1 MSIDLPLV
9 WAGIIAF
16 GVFMY
21 VLLDGF
27 DLGIGILFPFARSG
41 EDRDLMMNSVAPI
54 WDGNETWLV
63 LGGTGLLAAFP
74 LAYSTILPALYIPVL
89 IMLIALIFRG
99 VAFEFR
105 FRANTNR
112 WLWDW
117 SFTLGSALATFAQG
131 VVLGAF
137 IRGFEIEGRHF
148 AGGLFDWV
156 NPFTLMTGAGLL
168 AGYALLGSTWLI
180 IKTEGRLQAWA
191 RRIAIPILAVV
202 LAFIAVVSVWTP
214 LMHEEIAGRW
224 FSWPNIALLSPVPV
238 ATAALAYALFIGVRR
253 DHELTPFLAAVGLFL
268 LSYVGLAISIWPN
281 VVPPDISIWEAS
293 SSPATQRFLLYGVAV
308 VVPLI
313 LLYTAYSYYVF
324 RGKVRADAGY
334 H

>member
-1 MSIDLPLV
+1 MTIDLPLV

-63 LGGTGLLAAFP
+63 LGGTALLAAFP

-105 FRANTNR
+105 FRANTKR

-131 VVLGAF
+131 IVLGAF
-137 IRGFEIEGRHF
+137 IRGFEVEGRHF
-148 AGGLFDWV
+148 SGGLFDWL

-168 AGYALLGSTWLI
+168 AGYALLGATWLI

-191 RRIAIPILAVV
+191 RRITLPILAIV
-202 LAFIAVVSVWTP
+202 LAFIGVVSVWTP
-214 LMHEEIAGRW
+214 LMHGEIAERW

-238 ATAALAYALFIGVRR
+238 ATAALACALFWGIRR
-253 DHELTPFLAAVGLFL
+253 NHELTPFLAAVGLFA
-268 LSYVGLAISIWPN
+268 LSYVGLAISLWPN
-281 VVPPDISIWEAS
+281 VVPPDITIWEAS
-293 SSPATQRFLLYGVAV
+293 SSPSTQRFLLYGVAV

-313 LLYTAYSYYVF
+313 LVYTAYSYYVF

>member
-1 MSIDLPLV
+1 MSIDLPLI

>member
-105 FRANTNR
+105 FRANTKR

-117 SFTLGSALATFAQG
+117 SFTLGSAMATFAQG

-156 NPFTLMTGAGLL
+156 NPFTLMTGVGLL
-168 AGYALLGSTWLI
+168 AGYALLGATWLI

-191 RRIAIPILAVV
+191 RRITIPILGIV

-238 ATAALAYALFIGVRR
+238 ATAALAYALFSGVRR
-253 DHELTPFLAAVGLFL
+253 NHELTPFLSAVGLFL

>member
-1 MSIDLPLV
+1 MSIDLPLI

-27 DLGIGILFPFARSG
+27 DLGIGILFPFARDG
-41 EDRDLMMNSVAPI
+41 ADRDLMMNSVAPM

-63 LGGTGLLAAFP
+63 LGGTALLAAFP
-74 LAYSTILPALYIPVL
+74 LAYSTILPALYIPIL
-89 IMLIALIFRG
+89 LMLIALIFRG

-105 FRANTNR
+105 FRANTKR

-117 SFTLGSALATFAQG
+117 SFTFGSALATFAQG
-131 VVLGAF
+131 IVLGAF
-137 IRGFEIEGRHF
+137 IRGFQVEGRHF
-148 AGGLFDWV
+148 TGGLFDWFS
-156 NPFTLMTGAGLL
+156 PFTIVTGLGML

-180 IKTEGRLQAWA
+180 IKTEGRLQSWA
-191 RRIAIPILAVV
+191 YRITPGILGAV
-202 LAFIAVVSVWTP
+202 LAFVAIVSIWTP
-214 LMHEEIAGRW
+214 LIHAEIAERW
-224 FSWPNIALLSPVPV
+224 FSWPNIAYLSPVPL
-238 ATAALAYALFIGVRR
+238 ATGLLAFVLLRAVWARR
-253 DHELTPFLAAVGLFL
+253 EATPFLSAVGLFV
-268 LSYVGLAISIWPN
+268 LSYCGLAISLWPN
-281 VVPPDISIWEAS
+281 VVPPNITIWEAS

-313 LLYTAYSYYVF
+313 LAYTAYSYYVF
-324 RGKVRADAGY
+324 RGKIRADAGY

>member
-1 MSIDLPLV
+1 MSIDLPLI

-27 DLGIGILFPFARSG
+27 DLGIGILFPFAQSG
-41 EDRDLMMNSVAPI
+41 ADRDLMMNSVAPV

-63 LGGTGLLAAFP
+63 LGGTALLAAFP
-74 LAYSTILPALYIPVL
+74 LAYSTILPALYIPIL

-105 FRANTNR
+105 FRANTKR

-131 VVLGAF
+131 IVLGAF
-137 IRGFEIEGRHF
+137 IRGFEIEGRRF
-148 AGGLFDWV
+148 AGGLFDWLS
-156 NPFTLMTGAGLL
+156 PFTLMTGLGLL
-168 AGYALLGSTWLI
+168 AGYALLAGTWLI
-180 IKTEGRLQAWA
+180 MKTEGRLQAWA
-191 RRIAIPILAVV
+191 YRITMPILGIV
-202 LAFIAVVSVWTP
+202 LGFVGIVSIWTP
-214 LMHEEIAGRW
+214 AMHPEIAERW
-224 FSWPNIALLSPVPV
+224 FSWPNIAYLSPVPL
-238 ATAALAYALFIGVRR
+238 ATGLLALVLFRAIQRR
-253 DHELTPFLAAVGLFL
+253 REAVPFLAAVGLFV
-268 LSYVGLAISIWPN
+268 LSYGGLAISLWPN
-281 VVPPDISIWEAS
+281 VVPPDITIWEAA

-324 RGKVRADAGY
+324 RGKIRADAGY

>member
-1 MSIDLPLV
+1 MSIDLPLI

-16 GVFMY
+16 GLLMY

-27 DLGIGILFPFARSG
+27 DLGIGILFPFARDG
-41 EDRDLMMNSVAPI
+41 ADRDLMMNSVAPL

-63 LGGTGLLAAFP
+63 LGGTSLLAAFP
-74 LAYSTILPALYIPVL
+74 LAYSTILPALYMPVL
-89 IMLIALIFRG
+89 LMLIALIFRG

-105 FRANTNR
+105 FRANTKR

-117 SFTLGSALATFAQG
+117 SFTFGSALATFAQG
-131 VVLGAF
+131 VILGGFIHGFDVEGRNFVGGAF
-137 IRGFEIEGRHF
+137 
-148 AGGLFDWV
+148 DWFSA
-156 NPFTLMTGAGLL
+156 FTIMTGLGML
-168 AGYALLGSTWLI
+168 AGYALLGCTWLI
-180 IKTEGRLQAWA
+180 IKTEGGLQDWA
-191 RRIAIPILAVV
+191 YRITQPILAVV
-202 LAFIAVVSVWTP
+202 LVFIAAVSIWTP
-214 LMHEEIAGRW
+214 LMHAEIAERW
-224 FSWPNIALLSPVPV
+224 FSWPNIAYLSPVPL
-238 ATAALAYALFIGVRR
+238 ATGLLAVVLLWAVRER
-253 DHELTPFLAAVGLFL
+253 REAVPFLAAIGLFV
-268 LSYVGLAISIWPN
+268 LSYAGLAISLWPHI
-281 VVPPDISIWEAS
+281 VPPDITIWQAS

>member
-105 FRANTNR
+105 FRANTKR

-117 SFTLGSALATFAQG
+117 SFTLGSAMATFAQG

-156 NPFTLMTGAGLL
+156 NPFTLMTGFGLL
-168 AGYALLGSTWLI
+168 AGYALLGATWLI

-191 RRIAIPILAVV
+191 RRITIPILGIV

-224 FSWPNIALLSPVPV
+224 FSWPNIALLSPVPM
-238 ATAALAYALFIGVRR
+238 ATAALAYALFSGVRR
-253 DHELTPFLAAVGLFL
+253 NHELTPFLSAVGLFA
-268 LSYVGLAISIWPN
+268 LSYIGLAISIWPN

>member
-180 IKTEGRLQAWA
+180 IKTEGGLQAWA

>member
-74 LAYSTILPALYIPVL
+74 LAYATILPALYIPVL

-105 FRANTNR
+105 FRADTNR

-131 VVLGAF
+131 IVLGAF
-137 IRGFEIEGRHF
+137 IRGFEVEGRHF
-148 AGGLFDWV
+148 AGGVFDWV

-191 RRIAIPILAVV
+191 RRITIPILATV

-214 LMHEEIAGRW
+214 LMHEAIASRW

-238 ATAALAYALFIGVRR
+238 ATAALAYALFSGVRR
-253 DHELTPFLAAVGLFL
+253 NHELTPFLAAVGLFL
-268 LSYVGLAISIWPN
+268 LSYVGLAISLWPN

-324 RGKVRADAGY
+324 RGKVRGDGGY